1 MLTQRSKEAA
11 DKVSLQKA
19 ESMLGTYLRVDDD
32 RLEDY
37 LWRIGDN
44 KRIASV
50 NSYRGRIPMDENVP
64 GRYLRGSAQSL
75 VMYRLASKDE
85 QDGRSINYC

>member
-50 NSYRGRIPMDENVP
+50 NSYRGRTEYPWTKTYQGVTS
-64 GRYLRGSAQSL
+64 GGAHKVWLCTGL
-75 VMYRLASKDE
+75 
-85 QDGRSINYC
+85 